1 MSDNETRQ
9 KLIDS
14 AKKEFFENG
23 FAKASLRKICTNAG
37 VTTDDLFSAI
47 VAPPLL
53 KLKEMLIEHNRED
66 EEYMGSPDEQTR
78 SVENQLSTHKEA
90 VTMVGYLYD
99 NYDAFLLLLT
109 KAQGSVF
116 ENCVDEFVALMEE
129 GFRSGTEALLKNLPG
144 CRIDEYMLHW
154 LAHMDIEM
162 FIHLLTHVPE
172 KEKGLAYAEK
182 MIGAMVKMWFDLLFV
197 KDE

>member
-37 VTTDDLFSAI
+37 VTTGALYFFFKNKDDLFSAI

-53 KLKEMLIEHNRED
+53 KLKEMLIKHNRED
-66 EEYMGSPDEQTR
+66 EEYLGSPDEQTR

-90 VTMVGYLYD
+90 VTMVSVIFMIIMTHSCC
-99 NYDAFLLLLT
+99 FLQRHRARFLKT
-109 KAQGSVF
+109 
-116 ENCVDEFVALMEE
+116 ALMSLWRLWKRDSVQVQRHCSKICPAITLTNICST
-129 GFRSGTEALLKNLPG
+129 GLPTW
-144 CRIDEYMLHW
+144 I
-154 LAHMDIEM
+154 
-162 FIHLLTHVPE
+162 
-172 KEKGLAYAEK
+172 
-182 MIGAMVKMWFDLLFV
+182 
-197 KDE
+197 

>member
-37 VTTDDLFSAI
+37 VTTGALYFFFKNKDDLFSAI

-53 KLKEMLIEHNRED
+53 KLKEMLIKHNRED

-109 KAQGSVF
+109 KSQGSVY
-116 ENCVDEFVALMEE
+116 ENCVDEFVAL
-129 GFRSGTEALLKNLPG
+129 
-144 CRIDEYMLHW
+144 
-154 LAHMDIEM
+154 MDIEM

>member
-14 AKKEFFENG
+14 AKTEFFENG

-37 VTTDDLFSAI
+37 VTTGALYFFFKNKDDLFSAI

-66 EEYMGSPDEQTR
+66 EEYLGSQDEQTR

-90 VTMVGYLYD
+90 VTMVIMTHSCCCSQSRKARSTKTAQMILWHLWKRD
-99 NYDAFLLLLT
+99 FAQVQRHCLKICRVATLT
-109 KAQGSVF
+109 NICFTG
-116 ENCVDEFVALMEE
+116 
-129 GFRSGTEALLKNLPG
+129 LPTW
-144 CRIDEYMLHW
+144 I
-154 LAHMDIEM
+154 
-162 FIHLLTHVPE
+162 
-172 KEKGLAYAEK
+172 
-182 MIGAMVKMWFDLLFV
+182 
-197 KDE
+197 

>member
-1 MSDNETRQ
+1 M
-9 KLIDS
+9 
-14 AKKEFFENG
+14 
-23 FAKASLRKICTNAG
+23 
-37 VTTDDLFSAI
+37 FSAI

-109 KAQGSVF
+109 KSQGSVY
-116 ENCVDEFVALMEE
+116 ENCTDDFVALMEE
-129 GFRSGTEALLKNLPG
+129 GFRQVQRLCLKI
-144 CRIDEYMLHW
+144 CRVAVLTIYAS
-154 LAHMDIEM
+154 LARPHGYRDV
-162 FIHLLTHVPE
+162 HTSAYPLPE

-182 MIGAMVKMWFDLLFV
+182 MMAQW
-197 KDE
+197 